1 MNPAEPE
8 IRIFDDADT
17 LAAGAAK
24 EFTALAREAIGR
36 SGRFTVSLSGGST
49 PRKLYSL
56 LATTGGIEWAKVHFF
71 WGDERHVPPD
81 HPDSNYRVAREALF
95 TAIRPPES
103 NLHRIRAEEADAA
116 VAAQGYESEL
126 MCFFRAKAAT
136 QDRNGD
142 TYRRP
147 RSGAEGEAWPRFDL
161 MLLGMGPDG
170 HTASLFPGTT
180 ALDILDRWVTS
191 AWVDKFKSF
200 RITLTL
206 PVINHASCV
215 MFLVSGADKAAMLKR
230 IVRDREAVPSGRVN
244 PGSGKLIWMVDR
256 AAAAQL

>member
-8 IRIFDDADT
+8 IRIFDDADA

-24 EFTALAREAIGR
+24 EFAVRAREAIGR
-36 SGRFTVSLSGGST
+36 FAVSLSGGST

-56 LATTGGIEWAKVHFF
+56 LATTAGIEWAKVHFF

-95 TAIRPPES
+95 SAIRPPEA
-103 NLHRIRAEEADAA
+103 NIHRIGAEEADAA
-116 VAAQGYESEL
+116 MAALAYEKDLRS
-126 MCFFRAKAAT
+126 FFGAGGTTHDQNGAT
-136 QDRNGD
+136 S
-142 TYRRP
+142 RRP
-147 RSGAEGEAWPRFDL
+147 RSGAEGGAWPRFDL

-170 HTASLFPGTT
+170 HTASLFPGAT
-180 ALDILDRWVTS
+180 ALDVLDRWVAS
-191 AWVDKFKSF
+191 AWVEKFKSF
-200 RITLTL
+200 RITLTF
-206 PVINHASCV
+206 PVINHTSCV

-230 IVRDREAVPSGRVN
+230 VVRDHEGLPSGRVK
-244 PGSGKLIWMVDR
+244 PESGKLLWMVDR